1 MRKNVRWFSKVLAV
15 AITGGLLLTVL
26 AQSASAQ
33 RVRGGVVFVR
43 PVRLYDPFFYYGYG
57 YGYPYGYGP
66 RYLPE
71 NVGYVKIDT
80 HHHNKDAAVYVDG
93 GYAAPA
99 EKVKKFALGVGTHDI
114 ELRGSDNRT
123 IFEERVAV
131 LIGKT
136 TKVDVPS

>member
-1 MRKNVRWFSKVLAV
+1 MSKTMRWFSRALVI
-15 AITGGLLLTVL
+15 AITGGLLLTAL
-26 AQSASAQ
+26 ASTASAQ
-33 RVRGGVVFVR
+33 RVRGGVVFVH
-43 PVRLYDPFFYYGYG
+43 PVPVYDPFFYYG

-66 RYLPE
+66 RYVPE

-99 EKVKKFALGVGTHDI
+99 EKAKKFALRAGTHDI
-114 ELRGSDNRT
+114 ELRDSDNRT
-123 IFEERVAV
+123 IFQERVAV